1 MLCLTRKRDEKI
13 IIGNT
18 IEITVIKIEGN
29 QVMLG
34 IKAPQEVAIYRE
46 EIYREIEEEN
56 IATASM
62 RESTWE
68 EIKKR
73 MRKEVK
79 EDDSQDNES

>member
-13 IIGNT
+13 IIGNN

-68 EIKKR
+68 EIVKR
-73 MRKEVK
+73 MKKAVK
-79 EDDSQDNES
+79 EEDEQEK